1 MNSFALISR
10 FQKSI
15 IKRPAKSKENLYILE
30 HALFKGLLFERA
42 DFRALSSL
50 KQCETLALKVTLIT
64 LNEGCNFRELSTKH
78 ETRTDNFKVVI
89 DN

>member
-1 MNSFALISR
+1 MLF
-10 FQKSI
+10 
-15 IKRPAKSKENLYILE
+15 SKAYSLNAPILE
-30 HALFKGLLFERA
+30 LYLR
-42 DFRALSSL
+42 SSSAKL
-50 KQCETLALKVTLIT
+50 KLKVTLIT